1 MAPYSEFRI
10 LLDAPSTKP
19 GLGFDF
25 YAKAL
30 ATVVRSSAPRF
41 AVGIFGDWGSG
52 KTTLMDAIRARLQG
66 DPSILLVEFNA
77 WRYERERHLVG
88 PLLDV
93 LREQLEAW
101 VKEQEKQHAAK
112 DRLEAVREAAR
123 KLRRAARAFLSGVT
137 ISAGLPGVVTVG
149 ADLGAMGDGDAEQA
163 ESLYHAAFR
172 ELEAAVE
179 EFRQGGVERV
189 VVFVDDLDRCFP
201 ASALA
206 VLESMKLFFDSQGF
220 VFVVG
225 LDRDVIARAITSKHP
240 ELEQTADARQRA
252 SAEYLEKVFQ
262 VPFSLPRI
270 DVDQLDEY
278 AGTLL
283 ETSGWS
289 GPQRDDFI
297 KIVQLH
303 LAFLAEENRVNPRA
317 VKQLINAYI
326 LQMQILSQRLG
337 PTVNGH
343 VVMALQVLG
352 SRDDWRTQYYEPLV
366 ADPKL
371 FQESLREAFQAPPGE
386 VAAGGFSLPPSLR
399 AYFSNVGRAVL
410 DDEVN
415 LQPYITSAESTRSS
429 DPALLDALAKAQ
441 RTRAIL
447 DSTEETYE
455 GLKAAHDNVTPRVS
469 SLQRLLGNAEG
480 RYGTLGAE
488 AGALLKRLTEAI
500 QPIPPLDLSKLDPPA
515 QDAER
520 RRSDDEARRRLVAE
534 RALATELESAL
545 LEMRRYS
552 TVGLA

>member
-469 SLQRLLGNAEG
+469 SLQRLLGNAVG